1 MKSRLKVRVGLAAV
15 AVGIVAIAAQPASAS
30 TGTATIAG
38 TGHFAAGLGLNPV
51 AQAFNFN
58 GEGVIATDSA
68 AGTIACAIVGE
79 DLIGTVAQGDGPFNG
94 NCAVGAGGSAVAGNF
109 VREGMFLTVGGGA
122 NGVVTGNF
130 AGLCV
135 FSPLATVTTTPLAA
149 IVDQFAVSCQFVIT

>member
-1 MKSRLKVRVGLAAV
+1 MTGRLRVRVGLAAV

-30 TGTATIAG
+30 TGIATIAG

-51 AQAFNFN
+51 AQGFNFN

-68 AGTIACAIVGE
+68 AGTLACAIVGE
-79 DLIGTVAQGDGPFNG
+79 DFIGTVAQGVGPFNG
-94 NCAVGAGGSAVAGNF
+94 NCAVGSGASVVAGNF
-109 VREGMFLTVGGGA
+109 TREGTFLTVTGVA
-122 NGVVTGNF
+122 NGAVTGGF
-130 AGLCV
+130 TGTCV